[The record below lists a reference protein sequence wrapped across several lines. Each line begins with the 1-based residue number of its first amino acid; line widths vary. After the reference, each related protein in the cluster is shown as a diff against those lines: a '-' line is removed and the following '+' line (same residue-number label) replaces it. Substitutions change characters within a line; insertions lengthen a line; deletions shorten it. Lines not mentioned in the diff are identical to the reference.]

1 MSHVA
6 VILTSDRCGHCRSM
20 RGAGR
25 LLSQNEI
32 KRDNKPANIP
42 GGFHYDAKFMKKLI
56 TANMDKDTKLRVI
69 NINYRTF
76 NPTEGVM
83 DISVFTLE
91 PDGNTIRQ
99 TMLMEKDGKS
109 VVNIYLVG
117 DSGQVVTTQE
127 MPNSWSDLVKNY
139 IPSNISMY
147 SMFFPSLILF
157 EGSAWTEGIKNG
169 TPIFGHLN
177 GFESKTEAPYGVAYK
192 PGVNPNV
199 MNFPNY
205 IEQFFNG
212 SKELGLKSVQSPAKP
227 VNVEKPETVPEKIIE
242 IKNEVSESNKPV
254 NVPGV
259 LTAGAKNKFKFKLYV
274 VEK

>member
-6 VILTSDRCGHCRSM
+6 VILTSDRCGHCRNM

-56 TANMDKDTKLRVI
+56 TANMDKEAKLRVI

-99 TMLMEKDGKS
+99 TMLLEKDGKS
-109 VVNIYLVG
+109 MVNVYLVA

-127 MPNSWSDLVKNY
+127 MPNSWSDLVKTY
-139 IPSNISMY
+139 IPTNISMY

-157 EGSAWTEGIKNG
+157 EGSAWSEGIKNG

-212 SKELGLKSVQSPAKP
+212 TKKLGLPASEP
-227 VNVEKPETVPEKIIE
+227 VKNIIAPEKT
-242 IKNEVSESNKPV
+242 EVNNSEKVIVNNSDSESKKLV
-254 NVPGV
+254 SVPG
-259 LTAGAKNKFKFKLYV
+259 LPTAGAKNKFKFKLYV